1 MCEPAAF
8 GPLVRAAAS
17 RGRNKDGG
25 RGGCSKH
32 RMCRR
37 KKNAKLRPC
46 VRRPPQRMGNSSS
59 QTSKWDDLFQALT
72 KPEDMR
78 AYLEHNSQQ
87 DGDRQ
92 STLELQCELLVGTVQ
107 VEPTLLK
114 LSEVAESFDTAVF
127 CLGQLVSH
135 EPKTMSELPFA
146 RTVVSGLS

>member
-1 MCEPAAF
+1 
-8 GPLVRAAAS
+8 
-17 RGRNKDGG
+17 
-25 RGGCSKH
+25 
-32 RMCRR
+32 
-37 KKNAKLRPC
+37 
-46 VRRPPQRMGNSSS
+46 MGNSSS